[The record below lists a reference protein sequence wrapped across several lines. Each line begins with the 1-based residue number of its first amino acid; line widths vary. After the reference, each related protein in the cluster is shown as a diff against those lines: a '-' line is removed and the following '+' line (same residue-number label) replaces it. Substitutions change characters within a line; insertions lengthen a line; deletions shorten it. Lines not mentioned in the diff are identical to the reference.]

1 MYNTNS
7 HPYSSNR
14 TFDIDMKESNF
25 YLGHGG
31 KYTRKAAL
39 KDFEAQMGK
48 IYYLVVRDSFCFL
61 QS

>member
-1 MYNTNS
+1 
-7 HPYSSNR
+7 
-14 TFDIDMKESNF
+14 MKESNF